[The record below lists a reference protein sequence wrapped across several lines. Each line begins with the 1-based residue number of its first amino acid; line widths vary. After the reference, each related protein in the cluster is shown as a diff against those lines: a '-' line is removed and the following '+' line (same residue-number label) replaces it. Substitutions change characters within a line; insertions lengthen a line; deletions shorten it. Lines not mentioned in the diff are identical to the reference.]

1 MSVPINLYTSV
12 FERLTG
18 EWDEFGRFDIVS
30 VLSSDGA
37 LMVEIDGDRGS
48 GVVILPGFYGYR
60 VYDRN
65 DLYRYFQEH
74 GGFVENSG
82 IPGAG
87 LYVSQQSE
95 HLNWARQAR
104 GIGDL
109 PVDAKNLLIV
119 SSGGVVDIIST
130 DDPIFRLGSI

>member
-1 MSVPINLYTSV
+1 MSVFVSV
-12 FERLTG
+12 FERLSG

-30 VLSSDGA
+30 VLSNDGA
-37 LMVEIDGDRGS
+37 LMVEIDGDQGS
-48 GVVILPGFYGYR
+48 GVVILQSFYGYR

-104 GIGDL
+104 GIGDI
-109 PVDAKNLLIV
+109 PVGAQNLLIV
-119 SSGGVVDIIST
+119 SSGGVVDIISR
-130 DDPIFRLGSI
+130 DDPILRPGSI